1 MKINSKK
8 MLIITLI
15 VVVLAIVLI
24 SVFIQ
29 SLTNSKNAANQ
40 QAAVETEQT
49 VAITT
54 QMQKVVVVK
63 QDIAARSVL
72 TAEMVDIQELPA
84 EYIHPMAIISTE
96 DAINKLTLIPLNA
109 GEQLLSTKIADP
121 DTDYL
126 SYMLKEGYVAYTV
139 PISELTTNAGMIR
152 VGDKIHVLGEFDAS
166 TAGEDLEH
174 FVLTDLTIL
183 ALGQNLGLNTSV
195 ADGGFSTMTLELLPE
210 QAQILAWAQSHGSLN
225 FILTSVLSDE
235 ENTKMRTI
243 TGQDVLGEIST
254 YKQLEFINTIQ
265 REISVIK
272 AANDIQQVD
281 PNAMSRLKTK
291 VMDNDKDT
299 YDEEFFDMLFSYGS
313 GGSNNASNN
322 VAGNNNNNN
331 NNGNNNN
338 SGGGSNNEPIIA
350 IPPSGE

>member
-1 MKINSKK
+1 MKLNSKK
-8 MLIITLI
+8 MLIVTL
-15 VVVLAIVLI
+15 VVVILAIILI
-24 SVFIQ
+24 SVLIQ
-29 SLTNSKNAANQ
+29 GLTNNKNAANE
-40 QAAVETEQT
+40 QAALEAEQT

-63 QDIAARSVL
+63 QDIAARSTL
-72 TAEMVDIQELPA
+72 TAEMIDIQELPA

-152 VGDKIHVLGEFDAS
+152 VGDKIHVLGEFSAS
-166 TAGEDLEH
+166 VAGEDLEH

-195 ADGGFSTMTLELLPE
+195 AQGGFSSMTLELLPE

-225 FILTSVLSDE
+225 YILTSVLSDE

-254 YKQLEFINTIQ
+254 YKQLEFINTIS
-265 REISVIK
+265 REVSVIK
-272 AANDIQQVD
+272 AANDIQQLD
-281 PNAMSRLKTK
+281 PNAMGRLKTK
-291 VMDNDKDT
+291 VMDNDKET
-299 YDEEFFDMLFSYGS
+299 YDEEFFDMLFSYNKDS
-313 GGSNNASNN
+313 ANATNTTN
-322 VAGNNNNNN
+322 T
-331 NNGNNNN
+331 
-338 SGGGSNNEPIIA
+338 GGGSTPSASENEPIIA
-350 IPPSGE
+350 IPPSGQ